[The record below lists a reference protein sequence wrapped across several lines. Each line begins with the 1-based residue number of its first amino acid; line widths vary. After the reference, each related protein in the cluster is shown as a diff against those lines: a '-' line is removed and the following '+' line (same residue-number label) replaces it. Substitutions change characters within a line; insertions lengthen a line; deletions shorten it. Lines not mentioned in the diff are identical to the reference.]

1 MVSNGT
7 YKNSKTKFEILIIE
21 MFTRLLMFCLT
32 IISRPNLQPAYE
44 LVFKLTPLDF
54 NDFTHSRMV
63 VVSIVEIPTVITC
76 LFAMR
81 RAY

>member
-1 MVSNGT
+1 
-7 YKNSKTKFEILIIE
+7 
-21 MFTRLLMFCLT
+21 MFCLT
-32 IISRPNLQPAYE
+32 IIPRTNLQPVYE

-54 NDFTHSRMV
+54 NDFTHSRIA